1 MVKTRLWMALFAA
14 PVVIASAFCATPV
27 VIASVGNFSWFGSR
41 HEPELSTERMMSIA
55 RTFERQGRITEAKEL
70 YEQILARKSD
80 SEEARARLAKL
91 VAAER
96 GFNRKPASAT
106 VAQNK
111 RGKNS
116 VAGKAPAAVPTQVSR
131 VDSRPIERPSS
142 SLGQRPTQANPVEYV
157 PPSPKQTITTAAHRE
172 SPKAAAAE
180 QDRSSANGGVPSH
193 LAAHDSKA
201 LSEEHSFVSST
212 TPQPNSFRGI
222 PEATPD
228 SGDPFDLVTDSKTLE
243 ATSSG
248 KTSKD
253 VADTQDEWQ
262 RPIIHSPSG
271 VDAPSTDR
279 RSRILSTEVMD
290 GKFELGFSRS
300 PAETTQSMGSQPPER
315 GLIRSTELQALFR
328 VPYQRLVAMVWE
340 RRADLK
346 PRLVLVATDEAF
358 HLDDRTLAVFL
369 LGTLGSEAGDAV
381 PRLRE
386 TMRTTQDSY
395 LQIDLAQAVLLI
407 QPEDAEAID
416 VLLELLH
423 APDDTVQWYT
433 AFALRNSAS
442 PRTTFVVD
450 ALLETLVSD
459 NHRLRRMVFL
469 TLGAFGPTAVKA
481 VPELEAARN
490 SPDPMTRVIAEAALA
505 TIVPGH
511 PRGLSATQDPQ
522 SNQTVRFD

>member
-1 MVKTRLWMALFAA
+1 
-14 PVVIASAFCATPV
+14 
-27 VIASVGNFSWFGSR
+27 
-41 HEPELSTERMMSIA
+41 
-55 RTFERQGRITEAKEL
+55 
-70 YEQILARKSD
+70 
-80 SEEARARLAKL
+80 
-91 VAAER
+91 
-96 GFNRKPASAT
+96 
-106 VAQNK
+106 
-111 RGKNS
+111 
-116 VAGKAPAAVPTQVSR
+116 
-131 VDSRPIERPSS
+131 
-142 SLGQRPTQANPVEYV
+142 
-157 PPSPKQTITTAAHRE
+157 
-172 SPKAAAAE
+172 
-180 QDRSSANGGVPSH
+180 
-193 LAAHDSKA
+193 
-201 LSEEHSFVSST
+201 
-212 TPQPNSFRGI
+212 
-222 PEATPD
+222 
-228 SGDPFDLVTDSKTLE
+228 
-243 ATSSG
+243 
-248 KTSKD
+248 
-253 VADTQDEWQ
+253 
-262 RPIIHSPSG
+262 
-271 VDAPSTDR
+271 
-279 RSRILSTEVMD
+279 
-290 GKFELGFSRS
+290 
-300 PAETTQSMGSQPPER
+300 
-315 GLIRSTELQALFR
+315 
-328 VPYQRLVAMVWE
+328 MVWE

-395 LQIDLAQAVLLI
+395 LQIDLAQTVLLI

-469 TLGAFGPTAVKA
+469 TLGAFGPAAVKA

-505 TIVPGH
+505 TIVPGR
-511 PRGLSATQDPQ
+511 PRGLSVTQDPQ